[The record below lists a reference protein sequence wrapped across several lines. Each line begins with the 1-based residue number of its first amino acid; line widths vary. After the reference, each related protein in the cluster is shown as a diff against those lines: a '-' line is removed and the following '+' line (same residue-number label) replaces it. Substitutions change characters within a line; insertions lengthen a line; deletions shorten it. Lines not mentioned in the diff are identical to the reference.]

1 QTNSRYPVIPISSR
15 TGENL
20 TKLQDALLEIL
31 KEKSK
36 DLLLGKE
43 LKDKNRIANNWIL
56 SAGAAATSVGALPV
70 PGSDFVPLVGIQ
82 VSLILKLSSLYG
94 QPISKANAKELVIA
108 TVVGNAGKAVFRQ
121 VVKFVPGA
129 GSIVGA
135 SVAGGT
141 TVALGHAIKYI
152 Y

>member
-1 QTNSRYPVIPISSR
+1 FFLRYNTSRRSSDLVLNKIDATDYNPSIVDYIKKQTNSRYPVIPISSR

-56 SAGAAATSVGALPV
+56 SAGAADTSVGALPV

-82 VSLILKLSSLYG
+82 VSLILKLSSLYD
-94 QPISKANAKELVIA
+94 QPISKANAKELVI
-108 TVVGNAGKAVFRQ
+108 
-121 VVKFVPGA
+121 
-129 GSIVGA
+129 
-135 SVAGGT
+135 
-141 TVALGHAIKYI
+141 
-152 Y
+152 